1 MYMYYIYVGECRVLP
16 RYYGRSTNTAIA
28 NYYQLV
34 VSLLHHIARD
44 YFNLYHLI
52 VFKHNIIIRI
62 APVYVMILSSV
73 RMLILNS
80 IGQEKTLMQSELRHT
95 QCSV

>member
-44 YFNLYHLI
+44 YFILYHLI
-52 VFKHNIIIRI
+52 VFKHN
-62 APVYVMILSSV
+62 YYYKKCTSV
-73 RMLILNS
+73 CYDT
-80 IGQEKTLMQSELRHT
+80 EFSEDANFKFNRT
-95 QCSV
+95 RKDIDAI